1 MCWVH
6 LYMNLLIIFIIFF
19 QPSDGD
25 ATLSLSP
32 PFKSSDFSINF
43 VGGDLELQTAFGL
56 TIACG
61 SSGSV
66 KIRLPPDYAGQV
78 EGLCGDFDG
87 DKNNDGNVT
96 LFDPG
101 NFVSKQYFVPDVENP
116 SDVWVDENSKIF
128 WAFILLL
135 IVIHYLLFR
144 LLKLL

>member
-1 MCWVH
+1 MLANIGFVR
-6 LYMNLLIIFIIFF
+6 LNKLIAYNYVLSAFLHEFIAYFF

-66 KIRLPPDYAGQV
+66 RISLPPDYAGQV

-87 DKNNDGNVT
+87 DKNNDGNIT

-116 SDVWVDENSKIF
+116 SDV
-128 WAFILLL
+128 
-135 IVIHYLLFR
+135 
-144 LLKLL
+144 